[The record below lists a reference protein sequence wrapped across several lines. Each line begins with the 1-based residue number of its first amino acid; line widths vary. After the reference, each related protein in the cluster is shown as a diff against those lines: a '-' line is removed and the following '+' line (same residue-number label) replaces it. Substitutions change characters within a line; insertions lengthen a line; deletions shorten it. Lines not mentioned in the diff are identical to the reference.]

1 LKKLTKETLSALINQ
16 EARAPAV
23 TIYLPTHRVS
33 TPPHLHEDQV
43 RFKNL
48 MNKAINILE
57 DQDTDESMVT
67 FVRSKMDNLI
77 GNQSFWENLTNGLLI
92 CMRPD
97 SFDALLL
104 PVDCDEYVSVDSHYH
119 LAPVYGLVEDNLAYY
134 VLSIAKHDPQ
144 LFVGDMYHLQD
155 SGLEL
160 PESPE
165 KALNIDELQQKQQH
179 YHKDAGGFGTGQN
192 AGRGTADTGAQTALN
207 YFSLIDKMIHDHCD
221 KALPLVLAGTED
233 SVSGFRQMSKY
244 PHILE
249 THVEGNYTK
258 KKPEELFGEAWKVV
272 SKELL
277 QQRQQLVLDYQ
288 RIAGEN
294 PARAST
300 DPVEIVEAA
309 EQGRIERLLI
319 AMSRF
324 TKDTVRDQLE
334 SVPKIVFPGGNKNQ
348 IVDRAAQFTWGQSGK
363 VYNLAQEDLPHNASL
378 AAIFR
383 Y

>member
-1 LKKLTKETLSALINQ
+1 
-16 EARAPAV
+16 
-23 TIYLPTHRVS
+23 
-33 TPPHLHEDQV
+33 
-43 RFKNL
+43 
-48 MNKAINILE
+48 
-57 DQDTDESMVT
+57 
-67 FVRSKMDNLI
+67 
-77 GNQSFWENLTNGLLI
+77 
-92 CMRPD
+92 
-97 SFDALLL
+97 
-104 PVDCDEYVSVDSHYH
+104 
-119 LAPVYGLVEDNLAYY
+119 
-134 VLSIAKHDPQ
+134 
-144 LFVGDMYHLQD
+144 
-155 SGLEL
+155 
-160 PESPE
+160 
-165 KALNIDELQQKQQH
+165 
-179 YHKDAGGFGTGQN
+179 
-192 AGRGTADTGAQTALN
+192 
-207 YFSLIDKMIHDHCD
+207 
-221 KALPLVLAGTED
+221 
-233 SVSGFRQMSKY
+233 
-244 PHILE
+244 
-249 THVEGNYTK
+249 
-258 KKPEELFGEAWKVV
+258 
-272 SKELL
+272 L